1 MLFGSLFFGLRAAGV
16 KVSTT
21 EWLTLMEALVRGH
34 ARSSLETFYEL
45 ARALLVKREAQYD
58 IYDQVFASVFK
69 NVPMT
74 FAVDDELMKWLAD
87 PVLPRALS
95 DEERAMLEAWDL
107 DKLRDELEKRRREQT
122 ARHDG
127 GNRWIGTGG
136 TSPFGHGGQNP
147 AGVRI
152 GGSGGGRS
160 AVQIA
165 ETRRFANLRSDRVL
179 DTREMGTALKRLRKL
194 AKTDNQV
201 ELDLEATI
209 DKSARDG
216 GDIDLV
222 FSPPRANRVKLLLLI
237 DVGGS
242 MDPHAQLCERLFS
255 AAHAAKH
262 FKAFKHFFFHNCV
275 YRRLYTD
282 MYRFSGTLT
291 TDVLKEVD
299 QTWSMI
305 VVGDAWMSPY
315 ELTDAGGIIDLADN
329 QRTTGLMWLRRL
341 REKVPNSVWLNP
353 EPKRIWNADSVRMIR
368 DIFPMFELT
377 LDGLGEATDVLRGA
391 KPNVADTKSAP
402 GAVPT
407 LASVWNRW
415 G

>member
-1 MLFGSLFFGLRAAGV
+1 MFGSLFFGLRSAGI

-21 EWLTLMEALVRGH
+21 EWLGLMEALVRGH
-34 ARSSLETFYEL
+34 GRSSLETFYEL
-45 ARALLVKREAQYD
+45 ARALLVKREAHYD
-58 IYDQVFASVFK
+58 TYDQVFANVFK

-74 FAVDDELMKWLAD
+74 FAVDDELMKWLEN
-87 PVLPRALS
+87 PVLPRELTE
-95 DEERAMLEAWDL
+95 EERALLEAWDL
-107 DKLRDELEKRRREQT
+107 DRLRSELEKRRREQKE
-122 ARHDG
+122 RHDG

-136 TSPFGHGGQNP
+136 TSPFGQGGQNP
-147 AGVRI
+147 AGVRV
-152 GGSGGGRS
+152 GGAGGGRS

-165 ETRRFANLRSDRVL
+165 ESRRFANLRSDVVL
-179 DTREMGTALKRLRKL
+179 GTREMGAALKRLRKL
-194 AKTDNQV
+194 ARTDNQL

-242 MDPHAQLCERLFS
+242 MDPHAELCERLFS

-262 FKAFKHFFFHNCV
+262 FKAFKHYFFHNCV

-282 MYRFSGTLT
+282 MFRFSGTQT

-299 QTWSMI
+299 QTWSLVM
-305 VVGDAWMSPY
+305 VGDAWMSPY
-315 ELTDAGGIIDLADN
+315 ELTDIGGVIDLADN

-377 LDGLGEATDVLRGA
+377 LDGLSEATDVLRGA
-391 KPNVADTKSAP
+391 KPNVPDTKSEL
-402 GAVPT
+402 GANPSLV
-407 LASVWNRW
+407 SVWNRW

>member
-1 MLFGSLFFGLRAAGV
+1 MFASLFFGLRAAGI
-16 KVSTT
+16 KVGTT
-21 EWLTLMEALVRGH
+21 EWLALMQALAAGH

-58 IYDQVFASVFK
+58 TYDQVFASVFK

-74 FAVDDELMKWLAD
+74 FAVDDELMKWLEN
-87 PVLPRALS
+87 PVLPRDLS
-95 DEERAMLEAWDL
+95 DEERAMLAAWDL
-107 DKLRDELEKRRREQT
+107 DRLKDELEKRRREQKE
-122 ARHDG
+122 RHDG

-147 AGVRI
+147 TGVRV
-152 GGSGGGRS
+152 GGAGGGRS

-165 ETRRFANLRSDRVL
+165 ESRRFANLRSDRVL
-179 DTREMGTALKRLRKL
+179 GTREMGAALKRLRKL
-194 AKTDNQV
+194 AKTDNQL
-201 ELDLEATI
+201 ELDIDATI

-222 FSPPRANRVKLLLLI
+222 FAPPRANRVKLLLLV

-242 MDPHAQLCERLFS
+242 MDPHAELCERLFS

-262 FKAFKHFFFHNCV
+262 FKAFKHYFFHNCV

-282 MYRFSGTLT
+282 MFRFSGTQT

-299 QTWSMI
+299 QTWSLVM
-305 VVGDAWMSPY
+305 VGDAWMSPY
-315 ELTDAGGIIDLADN
+315 ELTDIGGVIDLADN
-329 QRTTGLMWLRRL
+329 QRTTGLTWLKRL
-341 REKVPNSVWLNP
+341 REKAPSSVWLNP

-391 KPNVADTKSAP
+391 KPNVPDTSAERLEMSLAD
-402 GAVPT
+402 
-407 LASVWNRW
+407 VWSRW
-415 G
+415 R